1 MATITVL
8 FYLFFYFIFFFFF
21 IYLFFYSTLEILI
34 GLKMVSQTNKLA
46 IRLIKAQE
54 DGWMHHCPLL
64 FGAKIGPNNVFS
76 PLINIKTNTH

>member
-8 FYLFFYFIFFFFF
+8 FYLFFILFYFLID
-21 IYLFFYSTLEILI
+21 LFFYSTLEILI

-54 DGWMHHCPLL
+54 DGWMHHCP
-64 FGAKIGPNNVFS
+64 
-76 PLINIKTNTH
+76 